1 MLDYSSKNIINNLS
15 LLVDVDNFLEKNNYY
30 GMIVRYYFISKR
42 ENAILNF
49 IKPLRLLVGYV
60 SSFIYRPFR

>member
-1 MLDYSSKNIINNLS
+1 MLDCLSKNIINNLS

-30 GMIVRYYFISKR
+30 RMRVRYYFISKR

-60 SSFIYRPFR
+60 RNFIYKPFK